1 MRKAAAVTSLLALIL
16 SNALVVA
23 NKANSTGYENT
34 IQPSPSTVSVEAIQ
48 TESDTQ
54 VIMDQL
60 GSEATAFKAM
70 EASTKQPEPE
80 PATLAPAATSE
91 NAGISDEEIDLLAR
105 IVSAEAKGEPYQGQ
119 VAVAAVV
126 LNRVENNFGSS
137 IHDVIYAKGQF
148 QPVRNGE
155 IDKQPVDSAYD
166 AAKEAINGNDP
177 TDGALYFA
185 NMDIAERHPNKNAKP
200 TVTIGNHTFYV

>member
-1 MRKAAAVTSLLALIL
+1 MRKATVVTSLLAFIL

-70 EASTKQPEPE
+70 EASTKRPEPE

-137 IHDVIYAKGQF
+137 IYDVIYAKGQF

-155 IDKQPVDSAYD
+155 IDKRPLIPHMTRPKKPLTATIPRMGRFILPIWTLQSAILI
-166 AAKEAINGNDP
+166 KMRNQRLP
-177 TDGALYFA
+177 
-185 NMDIAERHPNKNAKP
+185 
-200 TVTIGNHTFYV
+200 